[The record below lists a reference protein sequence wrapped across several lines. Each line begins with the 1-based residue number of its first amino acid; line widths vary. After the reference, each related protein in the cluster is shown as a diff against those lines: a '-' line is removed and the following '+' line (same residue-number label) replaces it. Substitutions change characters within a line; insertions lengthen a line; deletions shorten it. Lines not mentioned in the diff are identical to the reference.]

1 MINILNF
8 LPNHHSLFETLI
20 VSANDTLV
28 ELFLDDKIKFN
39 DIYKMLIK
47 IITLKEFTKLKK
59 KYPHS
64 IKEILD
70 LNNYVRLKIIK
81 KSI

>member
-1 MINILNF
+1 LNF
-8 LPNHHSLFETLI
+8 LPKNHSLFETLI

-28 ELFLDDKIKFN
+28 ELFLADKIKFN
-39 DIYKMLIK
+39 DIYKTLIK
-47 IITLKEFTKLKK
+47 LITLKEFKKLKI
-59 KYPHS
+59 KYPQS

>member
-1 MINILNF
+1 MTLFNQSVVIDQMS
-8 LPNHHSLFETLI
+8 SL
-20 VSANDTLV
+20 
-28 ELFLDDKIKFN
+28 
-39 DIYKMLIK
+39 MK
-47 IITLKEFTKLKK
+47 IITLKEFIKLKK

-70 LNNYVRLKIIK
+70 LNHYVRLKIIK